1 MQALGNLLAAI
12 VLGGLIL
19 FGLLWLWF
27 LFEQQG
33 RPSGYS
39 QSQSGYSYQYQNG
52 YQNQNGYQSG
62 YDTGPGNGYGYD
74 TGQPAYPYVR
84 RVRRHVHHPCYIPC
98 YTRSCYI
105 PCYPR

>member
-52 YQNQNGYQSG
+52 YQNQNGY
-62 YDTGPGNGYGYD
+62 DTGPGNGYGYD